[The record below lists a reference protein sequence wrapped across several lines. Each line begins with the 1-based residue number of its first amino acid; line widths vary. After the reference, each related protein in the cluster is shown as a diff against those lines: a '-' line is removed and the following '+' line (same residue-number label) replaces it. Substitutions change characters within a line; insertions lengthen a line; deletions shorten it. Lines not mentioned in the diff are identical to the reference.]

1 MCLSC
6 LVHNLLS
13 ACASIFRRGKA
24 LSTSSSLHKT
34 TSMTSAASLDN
45 SLSDMCRSPPR
56 PLPYDAEPLNSAHKW
71 NECAR
76 EDELKI
82 YRSKSASRA
91 SISKT
96 YTWSW
101 ACSHQVHSSTS
112 GNAMDLS
119 SDVHGLPEA
128 SVSNAEIK
136 PNNSPYHTG
145 VEHVHA
151 AYLKPAGFVSK
162 QEK

>member
-1 MCLSC
+1 MNGWRK
-6 LVHNLLS
+6 VTTVQ
-13 ACASIFRRGKA
+13 FVERRWN
-24 LSTSSSLHKT
+24 
-34 TSMTSAASLDN
+34 SMRQYTLDN
-45 SLSDMCRSPPR
+45 LEYSRN
-56 PLPYDAEPLNSAHKW
+56 NSTQKYRVSHAW
-71 NECAR
+71 
-76 EDELKI
+76 DESTDLETI
-82 YRSKSASRA
+82 N
-91 SISKT
+91 T
-96 YTWSW
+96 Q
-101 ACSHQVHSSTS
+101 QVHSSTS
-112 GNAMDLS
+112 ENAMDLS